1 MVGIVT
7 GIQAGIPR
15 KGVLFPAD
23 VRVLAVTPK
32 LPDRL

>member
-15 KGVLFPAD
+15 KGFIFPAG
-23 VRVLAVTPK
+23 VRVLSGLPK